1 MQFQKITLTLAAVAA
16 ASVLGC
22 TGTHEA
28 GATNTTPDPKVNPGS
43 VQADRGT
50 TSSSEAPTGRNAVT
64 NTNGSVAPSIPR
76 SRADTDTT
84 VRPQILVGNH
94 PTPPVLDSLI
104 KGTLPVRGLYV
115 FRFGANTRRLKHLI
129 GIADSTEINALI
141 IDVKD
146 EFGLNYDSSDPMVKK
161 NAGTQVKAHN
171 LGALVDTIR
180 AHGILPV
187 ARIVVFKDSVTARN
201 NPNHTIRKADGS
213 PWHDKKGQTWV
224 NPYANAIW
232 EYNFRVAEEAI
243 KMGFGEIQFDYIRFP
258 EPYKSLP
265 PQVFPEQAGRSK
277 PQVLSEFLTAAR
289 ARFAKLGVRTTA
301 DIFGLVTT
309 VGGALEVGQKWE
321 PIAQSVDV
329 VLPMVYPSHYPP
341 GSFQLPHP
349 NADPYDV
356 IHIAISRARER
367 DAKMGITGDHVRPWL
382 QAFSI
387 GNPKYGPHELEEQKR
402 GVYDSGYDGWVLWEP
417 GSRYD
422 KFLPALEKSF
432 VSRKKNPPVPRPAN
446 RLD

>member
-1 MQFQKITLTLAAVAA
+1 MAATLTLA
-16 ASVLGC
+16 C
-22 TGTHEA
+22 TGAHEA
-28 GATNTTPDPKVNPGS
+28 GVRSATHE
-43 VQADRGT
+43 VQAATVGRLPGVPA
-50 TSSSEAPTGRNAVT
+50 AP
-64 NTNGSVAPSIPR
+64 P
-76 SRADTDTT
+76 ADTDTT
-84 VRPQILVGNH
+84 KPKLALGSH

-104 KGTLPVRGLYV
+104 KGTLPARGLYV
-115 FRFGANTRRLKHLI
+115 FRFAANPRRMKHLI
-129 GIADSTEINALI
+129 GIADSTEINAFI

-146 EFGLNYDSSDPMVKK
+146 EFGLNFESNDPMVKK
-161 NAGTQVKAHN
+161 NAGTQAKARN
-171 LGALVDTIR
+171 LQTLVDTIR

-201 NPNHTIRKADGS
+201 NPDHTIRKADGS
-213 PWHDKKGQTWV
+213 PWRDKKGQTWV

-258 EPYKSLP
+258 EPFRSLP
-265 PQVFPEQAGRSK
+265 QQVFPEQNGRSK
-277 PQVLSEFLTAAR
+277 PQVLAEFLKTAR
-289 ARFAKLGVRTTA
+289 ERFAKLGVRTTA

-309 VGGALEVGQKWE
+309 VGGALEVGQQWE
-321 PIAQSVDV
+321 HISPHVDV

-349 NADPYDV
+349 NAAPYDV

-367 DAKMGITGDHVRPWL
+367 DEKLGIKGEHIRPWL
-382 QAFSI
+382 QAFSL
-387 GNPKYGPHELEEQKR
+387 GKPAYGAHEIEEQKR
-402 GVYDSGYDGWVLWEP
+402 AVYDSGYDGWVMWEP

-422 KFLPALEKSF
+422 KFIPAFEKTF
-432 VSRKKNPPVPRPAN
+432 VSRKKVPPVPRPAN

>member
-28 GATNTTPDPKVNPGS
+28 GATNTTPDPRINPSS
-43 VQADRGT
+43 VQGDRGT
-50 TSSSEAPTGRNAVT
+50 SSSSEAASSRNAVA
-64 NTNGSVAPSIPR
+64 NTNGSVTPSVPR
-76 SRADTDTT
+76 SAADTDTT
-84 VRPQILVGNH
+84 APRIVVGNH

-129 GIADSTEINALI
+129 GIADSTEVNALI

-265 PQVFPEQAGRSK
+265 QQVFPEQAGRSK
-277 PQVLSEFLTAAR
+277 PQVLAEFLTAAR

-422 KFLPALEKSF
+422 KFLPALEKTF

>member
-1 MQFQKITLTLAAVAA
+1 MTFQKICFAMAALATSAAACTASHDAPAKGATELQAAPLPIHQATADTGATRAAV
-16 ASVLGC
+16 V
-22 TGTHEA
+22 
-28 GATNTTPDPKVNPGS
+28 
-43 VQADRGT
+43 
-50 TSSSEAPTGRNAVT
+50 
-64 NTNGSVAPSIPR
+64 
-76 SRADTDTT
+76 
-84 VRPQILVGNH
+84 VGQH

-104 KGTLPVRGLYV
+104 KGTLAARGLYV
-115 FRFGANTRRLKHLI
+115 YRFGANSRRRKKLI
-129 GIADSTEINALI
+129 AIADSTEINALI

-146 EFGLNYDSSDPMVKK
+146 EFGLNFDSSDPMLKK

-171 LGALVDTIR
+171 LRSLVDTIR

-201 NPNHTIRKADGS
+201 NPNHTIRKADGT

-277 PQVLSEFLTAAR
+277 PQVLAEFLSTAR

-321 PIAQSVDV
+321 AITESVDV

-356 IHIAISRARER
+356 IHIAIARARER
-367 DAKMGITGDHVRPWL
+367 DEKLDIKAEHVRPWL
-382 QAFSI
+382 QAFSL
-387 GNPKYGPHELEEQKR
+387 GKPAYDAHEIEEQKR
-402 GVYDSGYDGWVLWEP
+402 AVYDSGYDGWVMWEP

-422 KFLPALEKSF
+422 KFLPALEKTF
-432 VSRKKNPPVPRPAN
+432 VSRKKGPPVPRPAN

>member
-1 MQFQKITLTLAAVAA
+1 M
-16 ASVLGC
+16 
-22 TGTHEA
+22 
-28 GATNTTPDPKVNPGS
+28 
-43 VQADRGT
+43 
-50 TSSSEAPTGRNAVT
+50 
-64 NTNGSVAPSIPR
+64 
-76 SRADTDTT
+76 RA
-84 VRPQILVGNH
+84 L
-94 PTPPVLDSLI
+94 L
-104 KGTLPVRGLYV
+104 
-115 FRFGANTRRLKHLI
+115 
-129 GIADSTEINALI
+129 
-141 IDVKD
+141 
-146 EFGLNYDSSDPMVKK
+146 
-161 NAGTQVKAHN
+161 
-171 LGALVDTIR
+171 DTIN
-180 AHGILPV
+180 AHGILPI

-201 NPNHTIRKADGS
+201 NPNHTIRKADGT

-232 EYNFRVAEEAI
+232 EYNFRVADEAI

-265 PQVFPEQAGRSK
+265 PQVFPEQRGRTK
-277 PQVLSEFLTAAR
+277 PQVLAEFLSTAR

-321 PIAQSVDV
+321 PISQSVDV

-367 DAKMGITGDHVRPWL
+367 DEKLGIKSEHVRPWL
-382 QAFSI
+382 QAFSL
-387 GNPKYGPHELEEQKR
+387 GQPKYGPHELEEQKR
-402 GVYDSGYDGWVLWEP
+402 AVYDSGYDGWVLWEP
-417 GSRYD
+417 GTRYD
-422 KFLPALEKSF
+422 KFIPAFEKKF
-432 VSRKKNPPVPRPAN
+432 VSRKKVPPVPRPAN

>member
-1 MQFQKITLTLAAVAA
+1 MSFPKITLAIAAMAA
-16 ASVLGC
+16 ASTLAC

-28 GATNTTPDPKVNPGS
+28 SARSATPEIQPATMPGHAEVTVPVVS
-43 VQADRGT
+43 
-50 TSSSEAPTGRNAVT
+50 APTLPAKAV
-64 NTNGSVAPSIPR
+64 
-76 SRADTDTT
+76 ADTDT
-84 VRPQILVGNH
+84 VRRAAIAVGEH

-104 KGTLPVRGLYV
+104 KGTLPARGLYV
-115 FRFGANTRRLKHLI
+115 FRFAANTRRLKHLI

-146 EFGLNYDSSDPMVKK
+146 EFGLNFDPADPMLKK
-161 NAGTQVKAHN
+161 NAGTQAKAHN
-171 LGALVDTIR
+171 LRALVDTIR

-201 NPNHTIRKADGS
+201 NPDHTIRKADGS
-213 PWHDKKGQTWV
+213 AWHDKKGQTWV

-258 EPYKSLP
+258 EPFKSLP
-265 PQVFPEQAGRSK
+265 QQVFPEQNGRSK
-277 PQVLSEFLTAAR
+277 PQVLAEFLKEAR
-289 ARFAKLGVRTTA
+289 TRFAKLGVRTTA

-321 PIAQSVDV
+321 PITESVDV

-367 DAKMGITGDHVRPWL
+367 DEKLGIKGEHVRPWL

-387 GNPKYGPHELEEQKR
+387 GKPPYGAHELEEQKR
-402 GVYDSGYDGWVLWEP
+402 AVYDSGYDGWVLWEP

-422 KFLPALEKSF
+422 KFLPALEKTF
-432 VSRKKNPPVPRPAN
+432 VSRKKVPPVPRPAN